1 MSFLEGVLR
10 RPVFGAVLCVSLLS
24 ACASS
29 NPEQVPPSARQAEWL
44 VAPLILPD
52 TTVSGHNRWSE
63 HRALASALS
72 ELLGDADQPFA
83 IMGGGDRTQW
93 LSVDAFYR
101 RVAVDD
107 GETDFRVRPSVLD
120 SLRET
125 TGARYVLAAQSSSW
139 STTSG
144 RKARDLGVAVIAAVA
159 TTAVGLG
166 PVVMMQPQDG
176 ATVVF
181 DLIDTHTKQTVS
193 GGAYSTKE
201 DAPLPAARELLYGMI
216 TGRTIPPGSLNFEA
230 DQDVIVYRV
239 DGPTV
244 RGRLTDIEG
253 YDLVVET
260 RDDADARV
268 SLVDVSTIKST
279 SQNRKIFPI
288 ARSE

>member
-1 MSFLEGVLR
+1 MLFVERVLR
-10 RPVFGAVLCVSLLS
+10 CRVLGVVLCVSLLS
-24 ACASS
+24 GCASS
-29 NPEQVPPSARQAEWL
+29 NPEHVPASARQAEWL

-63 HRALASALS
+63 HQPLASALS
-72 ELLGDADQPFA
+72 ELLEDADQPFA
-83 IMGGGDRTQW
+83 IMGEGDRTQW

-101 RVAVDD
+101 RVTVDD

-120 SLRET
+120 SLRQT
-125 TGARYVLAAQSSSW
+125 TGARYILAAQSSSW

-144 RKARDLGVAVIAAVA
+144 RKARDLGFAAIAAVV

-166 PVVMMQPQDG
+166 PIVLMQPQDG

-181 DLIDTHTKQTVS
+181 DLIDTRTKQTVS
-193 GGAYSTKE
+193 GGAYSTEE
-201 DAPLPAARELLYGMI
+201 DTPLPAARELLYGMF
-216 TGRTIPPGSLNFEA
+216 TGRTVPPGSLNFKA
-230 DQDVIVYRV
+230 DQDVIIYRV

-244 RGRLTDIEG
+244 RGRLTEIDG
-253 YDLVVET
+253 YDLIVDT
-260 RDDADARV
+260 RDDETVQV
-268 SLVDVSTIKST
+268 SLVNVSTIKST